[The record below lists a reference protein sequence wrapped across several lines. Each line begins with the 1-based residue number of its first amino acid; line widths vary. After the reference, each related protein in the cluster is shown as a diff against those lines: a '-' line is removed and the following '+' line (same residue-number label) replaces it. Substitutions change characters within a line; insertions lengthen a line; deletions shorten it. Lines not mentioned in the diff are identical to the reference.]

1 MGRLVALESG
11 RVSEGLQ
18 GCSDERADEG
28 KLDFENLGWGGGRK
42 KRELK
47 SEPARDSCG
56 RMIASSVRAGDINKS
71 RIRTV

>member
-28 KLDFENLGWGGGRK
+28 KLDFEDLGWGERK

-71 RIRTV
+71 GIRTT